1 MKRMMYKKK
10 AQDKENSSDEE
21 SEDIDSDTE
30 EEEDPPT
37 YRTRRRQ
44 TKIDRFAEQ
53 IEDIVQEQHRDRR
66 GHRRRY
72 AKKRPQKRVQ
82 AILEQGESFYSSSI
96 AKQSGRTIKP
106 TERLIEQMQARAE
119 VSGIAAADLQYMQQF
134 VREDEDVDQD
144 SDS

>member
-1 MKRMMYKKK
+1 M
-10 AQDKENSSDEE
+10 
-21 SEDIDSDTE
+21 
-30 EEEDPPT
+30 
-37 YRTRRRQ
+37 
-44 TKIDRFAEQ
+44 
-53 IEDIVQEQHRDRR
+53 
-66 GHRRRY
+66 
-72 AKKRPQKRVQ
+72 Q

-134 VREDEDVDQD
+134 VREDEDVDKT